1 MSLCWQIFTDG
12 RKQMKKVKEKFISDS
27 LPSEEYSDYCDYDPG
42 ELGRLFASIWNQ
54 DLTKNDYEK
63 EDGGKK

>member
-1 MSLCWQIFTDG
+1 
-12 RKQMKKVKEKFISDS
+12 MKKVKEKFISDS